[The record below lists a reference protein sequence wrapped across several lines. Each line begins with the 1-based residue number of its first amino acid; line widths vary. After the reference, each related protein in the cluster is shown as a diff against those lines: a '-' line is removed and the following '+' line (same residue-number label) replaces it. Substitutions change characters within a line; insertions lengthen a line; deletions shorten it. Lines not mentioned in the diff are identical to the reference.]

1 MSVSEE
7 LKSLA
12 ERIEASYEPRREAVA
27 DLTKETHEMLGNFDR
42 EHEEMT
48 RDLQQELATFR
59 QEHEE
64 MTRDL
69 KQSLATFQQ
78 ERKQEFATLIGEIK
92 GEITAIEKDTAGT
105 LADFSA
111 DHRQAHSNWEHLA
124 KVMATKRAG
133 KKAPALKAKTI
144 MNTPIFGVGR

>member
-1 MSVSEE
+1 
-7 LKSLA
+7 
-12 ERIEASYEPRREAVA
+12 
-27 DLTKETHEMLGNFDR
+27 MLGNFER

-48 RDLQQELATFR
+48 RDLHQELATFR

-78 ERKQEFATLIGEIK
+78 ERKREFATLIGEIK

-105 LADFSA
+105 LAEFSA
-111 DHRQAHSNWEHLA
+111 DHRQAHSNWEHLTQ
-124 KVMATKRAG
+124 VMATKRAG
-133 KKAPALKAKTI
+133 KQAPVFKAKT
-144 MNTPIFGVGR
+144 NVSTFGVSR